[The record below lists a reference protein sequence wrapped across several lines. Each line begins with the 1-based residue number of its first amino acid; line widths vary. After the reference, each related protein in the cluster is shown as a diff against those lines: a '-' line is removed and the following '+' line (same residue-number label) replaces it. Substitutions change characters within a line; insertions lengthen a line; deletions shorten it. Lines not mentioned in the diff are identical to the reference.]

1 MKLRVGRIG
10 RITIVLTMRLQ
21 ARPLDALAEPAF
33 LSLAVEALH
42 AVLDLIDGFFLAI
55 KALDAD
61 DVEHIADKIALDRHI
76 KG

>member
-1 MKLRVGRIG
+1 
-10 RITIVLTMRLQ
+10 MRLQ

-33 LSLAVEALH
+33 LSLAIETLH

-55 KALDAD
+55 EALDAD
-61 DVEHIADKIALDRHI
+61 DVEHVADKITLDRHI